1 MFKASLLIASS
12 LSIMSPDRLILQ
24 DRLQSPTLAQP
35 LQTNKTLI
43 KEQQEEI
50 IRSILI
56 ESINKEPENHRD

>member
-1 MFKASLLIASS
+1 
-12 LSIMSPDRLILQ
+12 MSPDRLILQ